1 MRPSLREDG
10 GIHKGAL
17 VGRRHGRL
25 HLHPRERD
33 TTPFW
38 QSLSSSSL
46 LWRRPPYIKL
56 MPTAISLHDDL
67 LSMIFTRS
75 V

>member
-1 MRPSLREDG
+1 MLRSLRGDG

-38 QSLSSSSL
+38 QSSSSL